1 MEKQRLAA
9 SVLNAKDEDVYNC
22 LSDNE
27 VFADLFN
34 GAVFQGEQV
43 IKPEYLEEM
52 NEKKQMKVP
61 GKDGQPAV
69 IKKLRDVQK
78 GSGLEES
85 ILGIE
90 LAVEGQRKVH
100 YGMPVRHMLYDA
112 VDYTKQIQNL
122 EKKHRSSRDLSP
134 GAEFLSGLKKEDKL
148 RPIITLGL
156 FYGEDQLW
164 DGPMCLHDMLEFP
177 KVLEP
182 WKHYIPNYP
191 LNLVYSGNVN
201 PGNFR
206 TGLQEDIE
214 LLREAKDK
222 NAMEEFLKKNQ
233 EHYKNLEW
241 KRGRLVGNFLNI
253 PLIKE
258 NADVIRT
265 EEGGINMCTAFQQMR
280 MEGIIEGERRGRN
293 FGEEKL
299 TRLIQLLFHDNR
311 IDDLQRASFDTEYRE
326 KLYKEYGLENENL

>member
-34 GAVFQGEQV
+34 GAVFQG
-43 IKPEYLEEM
+43 
-52 NEKKQMKVP
+52 VP

-78 GSGLEES
+78 GSGMEES

-122 EKKHRSSRDLSP
+122 EKKHRSSRGLSP

-206 TGLQEDIE
+206 TGL
-214 LLREAKDK
+214 RE
-222 NAMEEFLKKNQ
+222 
-233 EHYKNLEW
+233 
-241 KRGRLVGNFLNI
+241 V
-253 PLIKE
+253 
-258 NADVIRT
+258 
-265 EEGGINMCTAFQQMR
+265 
-280 MEGIIEGERRGRN
+280 
-293 FGEEKL
+293 
-299 TRLIQLLFHDNR
+299 
-311 IDDLQRASFDTEYRE
+311 
-326 KLYKEYGLENENL
+326 